1 MGREGVKFAENRRE
15 ERIVCRSLNEKVD
28 NKTGFDSTLR
38 LLRLFVAMDCTF
50 LDMDRGARIV
60 RN

>member
-1 MGREGVKFAENRRE
+1 M
-15 ERIVCRSLNEKVD
+15 EKVD
-28 NKTGFDSTLR
+28 NPTGFDSTLR